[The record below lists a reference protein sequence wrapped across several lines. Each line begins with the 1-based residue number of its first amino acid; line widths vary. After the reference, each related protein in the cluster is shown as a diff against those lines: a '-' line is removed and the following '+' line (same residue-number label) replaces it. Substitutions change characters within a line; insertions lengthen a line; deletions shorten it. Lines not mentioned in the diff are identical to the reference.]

1 MAKVYVDLSDTIDQ
15 WREKTNVLSWDV
27 GDLDNL
33 TVPAAYDSD
42 IVQAINYVY
51 NYEPLRDERLI
62 IRNASGAI
70 VKDLHGFTDSG
81 G

>member
-1 MAKVYVDLSDTIDQ
+1 MAKVYVDLSDTINA
-15 WREKTNVLSWDV
+15 WREKTNVLSSDV

-33 TVPAAYDSD
+33 TVPADHDSD

-51 NYEPLRDERLI
+51 NFQPIRDERLI
-62 IRNASGAI
+62 IKNASGVI
-70 VKDLHGFTDSG
+70 VKDLYGFDDSG

>member
-33 TVPAAYDSD
+33 TVPPAYDSD

-62 IRNASGAI
+62 IRNASGTI

>member
-1 MAKVYVDLSDTIDQ
+1 MAKVYVDLSDTINQ
-15 WREKTNVLSWDV
+15 WRVKTNVLSLDV

-33 TVPAAYDSD
+33 TVPADHDSD

-51 NYEPLRDERLI
+51 NFEPIRDSRLI
-62 IRNASGAI
+62 IRNASGTI
-70 VKDLHGFTDSG
+70 VRDLYGFTDSG